1 MESLKGL
8 DSTPEVVEFIFSESQ
23 DGMEYRH
30 QNKIWSGLEGERGHA
45 QQCPLSYP
53 LGQIPT

>member
-45 QQCPLSYP
+45 
-53 LGQIPT
+53 